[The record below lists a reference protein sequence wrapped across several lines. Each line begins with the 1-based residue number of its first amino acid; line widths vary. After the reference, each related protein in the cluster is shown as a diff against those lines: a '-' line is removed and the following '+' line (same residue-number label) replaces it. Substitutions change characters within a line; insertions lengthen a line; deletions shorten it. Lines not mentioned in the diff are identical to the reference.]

1 MFLQL
6 LRAAGVEVQDD
17 PRFAEMVKKLEEA
30 PEILDLKSFTLLVSS
45 EILLISE
52 TLSGELII
60 PVPISLSNFH
70 FRSWPEV
77 PMLFLCIL
85 VYPDV

>member
-1 MFLQL
+1 M
-6 LRAAGVEVQDD
+6 QDD

-30 PEILDLKSFTLLVSS
+30 PEILDLKSFTSLVSS

-60 PVPISLSNFH
+60 PVQ
-70 FRSWPEV
+70 
-77 PMLFLCIL
+77 IL
-85 VYPDV
+85 I